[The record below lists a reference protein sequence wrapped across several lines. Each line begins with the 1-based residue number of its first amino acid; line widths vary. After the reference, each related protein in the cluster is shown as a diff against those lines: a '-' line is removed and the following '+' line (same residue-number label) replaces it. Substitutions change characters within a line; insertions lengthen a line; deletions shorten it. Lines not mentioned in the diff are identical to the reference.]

1 VSYCGTGPEEERS
14 IVAIVVILVLA
25 ILWAAVL
32 IPPILRARNE
42 GGGGSSIGAGLSEI
56 LTTVSSAFGHQR
68 PSNPDL
74 PGMQPLVGPV
84 GPVGGAMGPRR
95 GQGGTTPAQRRR
107 RTVLV
112 GLLGAAGITLV
123 MAAFSGGNVVFLGLQ
138 GATDVLLGAYVYL
151 LLQLKTR
158 QSTRRSPQLRPAEPA
173 GPRRHLRPVPA
184 FGDLTPVPEPAF
196 ALRRTATF

>member
-1 VSYCGTGPEEERS
+1 
-14 IVAIVVILVLA
+14 VAIVVILVLA

-32 IPPILRARNE
+32 IPPILRARND
-42 GGGGSSIGAGLSEI
+42 GGSSSSIATGFHELFTSIG
-56 LTTVSSAFGHQR
+56 SAFGHQR
-68 PSNPDL
+68 ASDPDL

-84 GPVGGAMGPRR
+84 GPVGSGMRPMR
-95 GQGGTTPAQRRR
+95 GQGGMTPAQRRR
-107 RTVLV
+107 RSVLV
-112 GLLGAAGITLV
+112 GLLLATGITLV

-138 GATDVLLGAYVYL
+138 GATDVLLAAYVYL

-158 QSTRRSPQLRPAEPA
+158 QTTRRPQGRPAEPA

-184 FGDLTPVPEPAF
+184 FKDLTPAPEPAF

>member
-1 VSYCGTGPEEERS
+1 M
-14 IVAIVVILVLA
+14 AIVVILVLA

-32 IPPILRARNE
+32 IPPILRARND
-42 GGGGSSIGAGLSEI
+42 GGGSSSIAAGFSEL
-56 LTTVSSAFGHQR
+56 LTTISSVFGHQR
-68 PSNPDL
+68 SSDPDL

-84 GPVGGAMGPRR
+84 GPVGSAMAPRR
-95 GQGGTTPAQRRR
+95 GQGAMSPAQRRR
-107 RTVLV
+107 RTILV
-112 GLLGAAGITLV
+112 GLLIATGITLV
-123 MAAFSGGNVVFLGLQ
+123 MAVFSGGNVVFLGLQ

-158 QSTRRSPQLRPAEPA
+158 QGARRAPAARPAAPTGA
-173 GPRRHLRPVPA
+173 QRHLRPVPT

>member
-1 VSYCGTGPEEERS
+1 
-14 IVAIVVILVLA
+14 VAIVVILVLA

-42 GGGGSSIGAGLSEI
+42 GGGGSSIGAGLTDFI
-56 LTTVSSAFGHQR
+56 NTVSSAFGHQR
-68 PSNPDL
+68 ASDPDL

-84 GPVGGAMGPRR
+84 GPVGNAMGPMR
-95 GQGGTTPAQRRR
+95 GQGATSPAQRRR
-107 RTVLV
+107 RTILV
-112 GLLGAAGITLV
+112 GLLVAVGITLV

-138 GATDVLLGAYVYL
+138 GATDVLLGAYIYL

-158 QSTRRSPQLRPAEPA
+158 QATRRAPQLRPAEPDS
-173 GPRRHLRPVPA
+173 PRRHLRPVPA

-196 ALRRTATF
+196 ALRRTASY

>member
-1 VSYCGTGPEEERS
+1 
-14 IVAIVVILVLA
+14 
-25 ILWAAVL
+25 
-32 IPPILRARNE
+32 
-42 GGGGSSIGAGLSEI
+42 
-56 LTTVSSAFGHQR
+56 
-68 PSNPDL
+68 
-74 PGMQPLVGPV
+74 MQPLVGPV
-84 GPVGGAMGPRR
+84 GPVGGAMGPMR

-184 FGDLTPVPEPAF
+184 FGDLTPVPDRPSRSGAPPPSDRHSVEPDVRASC
-196 ALRRTATF
+196 APRATPRTRSSRPATTRAS